1 MAAYLRLP
9 AFIRRWLQRMKRR
22 VQEYKYIMVLTF
34 KSLFCNAFLSSWVVW
49 DTLMEPLLWF
59 VEKVVKAFGPVFVF
73 VVVSLVLSVIGVAWL
88 VFFPIMRDRSYLTL
102 TYHLIFGNWLAVNV
116 LFHYFK
122 ALLTSPGK
130 PPSGDRLNT
139 EVTTVCKKCITPKPP
154 RTHHCSVCKCCVLK
168 MDHHCPWLNNCV
180 GHYNHRYFFL
190 FCVYIF
196 VGCCYVCYST
206 YDVFLDHFHNSEK
219 YLFSGKFSL
228 LSPIDTIQAAALQLR
243 QPQGQDTAAPEFAYP
258 ANQTLVQEPVT
269 MWEKAQHNLIIY
281 LFFLCSGAGAA
292 VGGLSVW
299 HARLI
304 THGQTSIEVHI
315 NKKESKRAQKKGQV
329 YRNPY
334 DYGPRK
340 NWKMFLG
347 LTNGRSWRHI
357 LFPSSHPPMGD
368 GLTWHNPQDYGRRVL
383 PI

>member
-1 MAAYLRLP
+1 
-9 AFIRRWLQRMKRR
+9 
-22 VQEYKYIMVLTF
+22 MVLTF
-34 KSLFCNAFLSSWVVW
+34 KSLFCNAFLSPWVMW

-73 VVVSLVLSVIGVAWL
+73 VVVSLVLSVIGIAWL
-88 VFFPIMRDRSYLTL
+88 VFFPIMRERSYVTL
-102 TYHLIFGNWLAVNV
+102 TFHLFFGNWLAVNV

-139 EVTTVCKKCITPKPP
+139 EVTTVCKKCISPKPP

-206 YDVFLDHFHNSEK
+206 YDVFLDHFHNSET
-219 YLFSGKFSL
+219 F
-228 LSPIDTIQAAALQLR
+228 
-243 QPQGQDTAAPEFAYP
+243 
-258 ANQTLVQEPVT
+258 VQEPVT
-269 MWEKAQHNLIIY
+269 MWERAQHNLIIY

-292 VGGLSVW
+292 VGGLSIW

-329 YRNPY
+329 FRNPY

-347 LTNGRSWRHI
+347 LTNGRSWRHV